1 MTMIKGSKKP
11 IIITIDDEVQVLNA
25 IERDLRTNYGRD
37 YRIIKA
43 NSGREAIT
51 TVEKLKARNET
62 VALFVADQ
70 RMPDIDGTEVLEQV
84 LKLYP
89 DAKKILL
96 TAYADTKAAITSINS
111 IGLDYYLTK
120 PWDPPE
126 ELLYPVLDDL
136 LDDWQAYVDQPYD
149 GIRIAGNLWSRKS
162 HDIKDFLAKN
172 RVPYQ
177 WLDLEKDQ
185 PTVSLLE
192 SLKLDRNK
200 LPIVFFEDGSHLIQP
215 TRSQVAEKIG
225 MQTEA
230 TTDFYDL
237 IIIGAGPAGLA
248 AGVYGASEGLRS
260 LIIEKQATGGQA
272 GTSSRIENYLGFPK
286 GLSGADLARRAQS
299 QAERLGAEILLPQEV
314 VKVDLDGNYKIITLK
329 NGKELR
335 SYSIV
340 LASGVEVRRFNV
352 PGEDKLVG
360 AGVYYGAAM
369 TEAAYYKGE
378 EIYVLGGGN
387 SAGQGA
393 MFFSRYAKK
402 VNIVIRRSSLV
413 ETMSQY
419 LIEQL
424 DATENIELIPNTT
437 IQELKG
443 ETKLEGLTLKDAE
456 TGEEKDVNAAAIF
469 IFIGAAP
476 RTEIIEHLVERDE
489 KGYIK
494 TGLDLIEGRA
504 WRKKVKWIK
513 ERDPFTFETSVPGIF
528 AAGDVRYDSSKRVA
542 AAVGEGAV
550 AVRLIHQ
557 YLREV

>member
-1 MTMIKGSKKP
+1 MIKGSKKP

>member
-1 MTMIKGSKKP
+1 MKKNVSRKP
-11 IIITIDDEVQVLNA
+11 IILTVDDEVQVLNA
-25 IERDLRTNYGRD
+25 IERDLRSKYGKN

-43 NSGREAIT
+43 NSGKEAIS

-62 VALFVADQ
+62 IALFVADQ
-70 RMPDIDGTEVLEQV
+70 RMPEMEGTEVLENV

-96 TAYADTKAAITSINS
+96 TAYADTKAAIASINT

-126 ELLYPVLDDL
+126 EVLYPILDDL
-136 LDDWQAYVDQPYD
+136 LDDWLAHTQLPYY
-149 GIRIAGNLWSRKS
+149 GIRVVGTLWSGK
-162 HDIKDFLAKN
+162 
-172 RVPYQ
+172 
-177 WLDLEKDQ
+177 
-185 PTVSLLE
+185 
-192 SLKLDRNK
+192 
-200 LPIVFFEDGSHLIQP
+200 
-215 TRSQVAEKIG
+215 
-225 MQTEA
+225 
-230 TTDFYDL
+230 
-237 IIIGAGPAGLA
+237 GAGPAGLA

-314 VKVDLDGNYKIITLK
+314 AKVDLEGNYKVIQLK

-335 SYSIV
+335 SYSVIV
-340 LASGVEVRRFNV
+340 ASGIEVKRFDV
-352 PGEDKLVG
+352 PGEDRLVG

-369 TEAAYYKGE
+369 TEAAYFKDE

-402 VNIVIRRSSLV
+402 VNIVIRRPSLV
-413 ETMSQY
+413 ETMSHY
-419 LIEQL
+419 LIDQL

-437 IQELKG
+437 IEELKG
-443 ETKLEGLTLKDAE
+443 DNQLEGLTLKDTN
-456 TGEEKDVNAAAIF
+456 TGDERNVDAAAIF
-469 IFIGAAP
+469 IFIGAVP
-476 RTEIIEHLVERDE
+476 RTEIVEHLVERDE
-489 KGYIK
+489 KGYII
-494 TGLDLIEGRA
+494 TGLDLKKRRS
-504 WRKKVKWIK
+504 WRKNIKWTR
-513 ERDPFTFETSVPGIF
+513 ERDPLTFETSVPGIF

-557 YLREV
+557 YLQEV